1 MAYTLSNKCTKKF
14 CKWTVLIQLIVK
26 DVVTFFGTQCIIA
39 INIINIA
46 LLTSVIQ
53 HMMQQKNLVSLF
65 T

>member
-1 MAYTLSNKCTKKF
+1 MVYTLSNKCTKKF
-14 CKWTVLIQLIVK
+14 YKWTVLIQLIVK

>member
-14 CKWTVLIQLIVK
+14 YKWTVLIQLIVK